1 MSGDTFIKTLE
12 IKNQIVERIFGNG
25 YNIAFSV
32 GRYDESQDVII
43 YKMKTALRL
52 MKLAHEFEPNNPHIM
67 MQIVWQYEF
76 MYSEPEL
83 MLKVIESTL
92 KSYSESKVTQEY
104 RYSDD
109 DVNLLLYARTD
120 YLKEMYNPSQKRKYV
135 FIGEESDRWYE

>member
-52 MKLAHEFEPNNPHIM
+52 MKLAHEF
-67 MQIVWQYEF
+67 
-76 MYSEPEL
+76 
-83 MLKVIESTL
+83 
-92 KSYSESKVTQEY
+92 
-104 RYSDD
+104 
-109 DVNLLLYARTD
+109 
-120 YLKEMYNPSQKRKYV
+120 
-135 FIGEESDRWYE
+135 